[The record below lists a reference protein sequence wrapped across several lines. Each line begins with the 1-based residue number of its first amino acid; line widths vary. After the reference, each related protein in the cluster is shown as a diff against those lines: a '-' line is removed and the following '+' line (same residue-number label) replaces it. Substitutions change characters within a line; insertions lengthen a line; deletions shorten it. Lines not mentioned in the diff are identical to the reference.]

1 MFNLIFDEDASSP
14 AEYSIILGVTF
25 IMATA
30 MVVGVLG
37 DRLQSSFQRVTN
49 LFPE

>member
-14 AEYSIILGVTF
+14 LEYSILLGVGF
-25 IMATA
+25 IVATA
-30 MVVGVLG
+30 MVIGVLG
-37 DRLQSSFQRVTN
+37 ERLQVSFQRVIN